1 MGKFVYQDKIIK
13 GAMQKKIAAL
23 GQNTVHILDVLHHFL
38 QLLKSLFRKKL
49 SGKMVL

>member
-13 GAMQKKIAAL
+13 GAMQKKNRSPRTKHSSYPGL
-23 GQNTVHILDVLHHFL
+23 LHHFL
-38 QLLKSLFRKKL
+38 QLLNPYLEKKL